1 MDAEND
7 WDNYAPP
14 GTMSRYA
21 WCTDGPFD
29 LRDFL
34 VKQCF
39 ISRIAVPDYFL
50 GDVIDIRRVVT
61 SWVDNASRPT
71 PSASRPSRLP
81 HQRHGKRPS
90 LNIPQ
95 QLQALSLGHFTGQQ
109 HRGIDDARNICRIM
123 ESLAA
128 RNVSLEANMFVN
140 PNRRWYW
147 MGRDGVVFP
156 PIQS

>member
-1 MDAEND
+1 
-7 WDNYAPP
+7 
-14 GTMSRYA
+14 MSRFA

-71 PSASRPSRLP
+71 PCASRPSRLP

-95 QLQALSLGHFTGQQ
+95 QLQALSLGNFTGQQ

-123 ESLAA
+123 ESLAS